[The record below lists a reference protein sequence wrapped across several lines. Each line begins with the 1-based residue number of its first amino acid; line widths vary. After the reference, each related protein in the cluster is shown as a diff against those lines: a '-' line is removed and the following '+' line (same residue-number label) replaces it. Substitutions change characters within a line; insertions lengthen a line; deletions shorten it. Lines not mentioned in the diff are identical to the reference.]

1 MAFAILFSPEAR
13 DDLRQLYLYIA
24 DRSGPITA
32 IGYIERIEAYCRSFA
47 DFPDR
52 GLKRDDLA
60 PGLRVIGFERRV
72 AIAFHID
79 EGSVVFDR
87 ILYGGRTLPTPTE
100 KA

>member
-87 ILYGGRTLPTPTE
+87 ILYGGRTLPTPPE